1 MTSKSKQVIMAAG
14 DLFTMMDMGLTDA
27 DSPATI
33 SQDDPA
39 YAEFFDKLLQYK
51 KVADLDVQDV
61 SITVS
66 IQAVQASTARED
78 STQVNYRYAV
88 TEASMNVNGVPVSY
102 SADRVFPRTKRPFS
116 HVKEHDHEGYVSEEL
131 RHPGKPWARRVRPCA
146 VWRAARRRKRRKP
159 AQAAHPRNRRPS
171 TARASR

>member
-1 MTSKSKQVIMAAG
+1 MEGNATNKKTARVGLMTLVALALAAMFALSACAGGGKAAAEVAGEDRTNAKQVIMAAG

-61 SITVS
+61 TITVS

-78 STQVNYRYAV
+78 SQQVNYRYAV
-88 TEASMNVNGVPVSY
+88 TQASMNVNGTAVSY
-102 SADRVFPRTKRPFS
+102 SADKGFS
-116 HVKEHDHEGYVSEEL
+116 K
-131 RHPGKPWARRVRPCA
+131 
-146 VWRAARRRKRRKP
+146 
-159 AQAAHPRNRRPS
+159 N
-171 TARASR
+171 

>member
-1 MTSKSKQVIMAAG
+1 MEGTTIAGKKTARTGLIALVSLALAAMLGLAACGGGGGAAAEVSGEDRTNAKQVIMAAG

-78 STQVNYRYAV
+78 STQVN
-88 TEASMNVNGVPVSY
+88 
-102 SADRVFPRTKRPFS
+102 
-116 HVKEHDHEGYVSEEL
+116 
-131 RHPGKPWARRVRPCA
+131 
-146 VWRAARRRKRRKP
+146 
-159 AQAAHPRNRRPS
+159 
-171 TARASR
+171 

>member
-1 MTSKSKQVIMAAG
+1 MEGTTIAGKKTARTGLIALVSLALAAMLGLAACGGGGGAAAEVSGEDRTNAKQVIMAAG

-39 YAEFFDKLLQYK
+39 YKLLQYK

-102 SADRVFPRTKRPFS
+102 SADKGFS
-116 HVKEHDHEGYVSEEL
+116 K
-131 RHPGKPWARRVRPCA
+131 
-146 VWRAARRRKRRKP
+146 
-159 AQAAHPRNRRPS
+159 N
-171 TARASR
+171 

>member
-1 MTSKSKQVIMAAG
+1 MERNATNKKTARVGLMALVALALAAMFALSACAGGGKAAAEVAGEDRTNAKQVIMAAG

-61 SITVS
+61 TITVS

-78 STQVNYRYAV
+78 SQQVNYRYAV
-88 TEASMNVNGVPVSY
+88 TQASMNVNGTAVSY
-102 SADRVFPRTKRPFS
+102 NADKGFS
-116 HVKEHDHEGYVSEEL
+116 K
-131 RHPGKPWARRVRPCA
+131 
-146 VWRAARRRKRRKP
+146 
-159 AQAAHPRNRRPS
+159 N
-171 TARASR
+171 

>member
-1 MTSKSKQVIMAAG
+1 MEGQATRNTKTARTTGLIALVALAMAAMLGLAACGGGNGGTAEVSGEDRTNAKQVIMAAG

-33 SQDDPA
+33 AQDDPA

-51 KVADLDVQDV
+51 KVADLDVKDV

-88 TEASMNVNGVPVSY
+88 TEASMNVNGAPVSY
-102 SADRVFPRTKRPFS
+102 SADKGFS
-116 HVKEHDHEGYVSEEL
+116 K
-131 RHPGKPWARRVRPCA
+131 
-146 VWRAARRRKRRKP
+146 
-159 AQAAHPRNRRPS
+159 N
-171 TARASR
+171 